1 MKDLL
6 RHFDGEAAAAERQT
20 LTADL
25 VTQDDEGILNLIK
38 VLTLK

>member
-6 RHFDGEAAAAERQT
+6 RHFDGEAAAAERQA

-25 VTQDDEGILNLIK
+25 VTRDDQGILTLIK
-38 VLTLK
+38 VFNL